1 MLSHD
6 AKQGCEDER
15 YFSILGFQQVT
26 TLNACVIVTEVVE

>member
-15 YFSILGFQQVT
+15 YSSILGFQQVS
-26 TLNACVIVTEVVE
+26 TLSAIVIETEVVE